1 MGENFWELNG
11 PFVLTSF
18 LDYGREKGPAVDFV
32 RWNKLGFEVNP
43 LEEVDGAIEVPRTC
57 GVHD

>member
-1 MGENFWELNG
+1 
-11 PFVLTSF
+11 LTSF

-32 RWNKLGFEVNP
+32 KWNKLGFEVNP